1 MSPRWPR
8 ATGTCIR
15 HIGPIR
21 EKSSMA
27 EPNEAS
33 VIGALRGVSGPD
45 GRGDIVGLGMV
56 SGVVVKQGNVGFAIE
71 IDPAR
76 AAELEPLRAAA
87 ERAVQNLPGVLSVT
101 AVLTAHRG
109 APAAQ
114 QKPQPQQA
122 PRGGKALVPGVKH
135 IVAVASGKG
144 G

>member
-1 MSPRWPR
+1 MSARWPR
-8 ATGTCIR
+8 ATGAYFR

-33 VIGALRGVSGPD
+33 VLAALRGVTGPD
-45 GRGDIVGLGMV
+45 GKGDLVGLGMV

-87 ERAVQNLPGVLSVT
+87 ERAVQNIPGVLSVT

-109 APAAQ
+109 APAG
-114 QKPQPQQA
+114 QKPQPA

-135 IVAVASGKG
+135 IVAVASGK
-144 G
+144 